1 MKGIV
6 KKIAPASIAALVTL
20 GLNAPAASA
29 QGDQSVPP
37 TAVGENSAT
46 NIDAVETS
54 HQILDMPEPE
64 EGSVFDTVANA
75 SDTEEQRAILEAE
88 GFEATTGPNGEEQ
101 YEQTVDG
108 ITVGWTIEPATEQ
121 DGIAPMWSVGWQQGP
136 YVAATVE
143 QWQSAA
149 SLGTGIGG
157 IACGLI
163 ANVFGG
169 MGCAAAALAA
179 SEAIDAYD
187 PGAAGNA
194 CFAVQPVGGYPI
206 NVFPVA
212 SC

>member
-1 MKGIV
+1 M
-6 KKIAPASIAALVTL
+6 PA
-20 GLNAPAASA
+20 
-29 QGDQSVPP
+29 
-37 TAVGENSAT
+37 
-46 NIDAVETS
+46 
-54 HQILDMPEPE
+54 PE

-75 SDTEEQRAILEAE
+75 SDADEQRAILEAE

-108 ITVGWTIEPATEQ
+108 ITVGWTIESATEQ
-121 DGIAPMWSVGWQQGP
+121 DGIAPMWSIGWQQGP

-157 IACGLI
+157 VACSLI
-163 ANVFGG
+163 TNVWGG
-169 MGCAAAALAA
+169 AGCAAAALAA

-187 PGAAGNA
+187 PGAAGSA
-194 CFAVQPVGGYPI
+194 CFAARPGGI
-206 NVFPVA
+206 VFPVA